1 MGIDDEKNPTTGTA
15 LSLQLK
21 IRLSAVNFLKENL
34 LGLPNLPTDEQLMT
48 LQAERRQAIENR
60 IAREKKAVF
69 EKRETETRRYADGHR
84 DFEAVSVDR
93 GWGVETTNIRNVNE
107 SDDPMLQ
114 QMEIMQN
121 YIQQA
126 RRANR
131 YDDVVILEANLRDL
145 QVEHERLRSQPS

>member
-69 EKRETETRRYADGHR
+69 EKRETETRRHADGHR